1 MSNLWQARYCASEAL
16 SNIRRHPGPSL
27 VAVSSIAV
35 LLFLAGLGG
44 WMWMSFE
51 LVASGWK
58 EKARLIVYLR
68 DDVAEGQR
76 EAVSEALAGHQE
88 VEEVRFVSKAE
99 AMQKMRE
106 SLDGQHDLLDG
117 FEESPLP
124 ASFEVRLKPDSRRVV
139 SLDKVAHDVEGLA
152 GVEDVEYS
160 RPLLVKLDA
169 ISATGRAAGLVAVVL
184 LGAAMVL
191 IINNTSKLSLY
202 ARLEEVEIFKLV
214 GATPFLIR
222 GPYVMEG
229 ALMGLAGG
237 FLSGAALV
245 TLQALVGAWYG
256 ADLKA
261 AFGLWPSL
269 SLAWLIAACS
279 VGAGLAL
286 GVAGGANAA
295 RSIVKRLP

>member
-1 MSNLWQARYCASEAL
+1 MSNLWQVRYCANEAL
-16 SNIRRHPGPSL
+16 SNVRRHPGPSL

-35 LLFLAGLGG
+35 LLFLAGLGA

-68 DDVAEGQR
+68 DDVAQGQK
-76 EAVSEALAGHQE
+76 EAVSQALAGHKE
-88 VEEVRFVSKAE
+88 VQDVRFVSRAE
-99 AMQKMRE
+99 AMRKMRE

-124 ASFEVRLKPDSRRVV
+124 ASFEVTLKPDSRRVV
-139 SLDKVAHDVEGLA
+139 SLDKVAQDVAGLP
-152 GVEDVEYS
+152 GVDDVEYS

-191 IINNTSKLSLY
+191 IINNTSKLSIY

-229 ALMGLAGG
+229 ALMGIAGG
-237 FLSGAALV
+237 VLSGTALV
-245 TLQALVGAWYG
+245 ILQALVGAWYG

-269 SLAWLIAACS
+269 SLAWLIAGCATG
-279 VGAGLAL
+279 VGLAL
-286 GVAGGANAA
+286 GVAGGVNAA
-295 RSIVKRLP
+295 RNIVKRLP